1 MKKITLFPLFL
12 MIISSVVF
20 SDSPFKL
27 DPATDIL
34 LGWGSLA
41 LFTTSQ
47 CIPPQVSGQG
57 GIEDINGL
65 DAPAMFPYNKTL
77 DDIGTFA
84 AYTALVLP
92 AAGVLYEAGVTSRY
106 VPYAV
111 MYAEA
116 FLLTWGSKDLL
127 KALVCRYRPY
137 AYVGS
142 VPDAEVEDVYNSFPS
157 GHTSF
162 GFLGAAFL
170 SSTYSREYPDSPW
183 KIPLVVSA
191 YTLAGGVAITRVLSG
206 SHFITDVL
214 AGALIGG
221 FWGWIVPELH
231 RRGRH
236 HAGVGAGLV
245 PVPGGVYLSAQ
256 F

>member
-1 MKKITLFPLFL
+1 MKKITFFSLFL
-12 MIISSVVF
+12 MIISTRVF
-20 SDSPFKL
+20 SDSPYKL
-27 DPATDIL
+27 DPATDIM
-34 LGWGSLA
+34 LGCWSLA
-41 LFTTSQ
+41 LFTASQ

-57 GIEDINGL
+57 STEDINGL
-65 DAPAMFPYNKTL
+65 DAQAMFLYNKTL

-92 AAGVLYEAGVTSRY
+92 AAGVFYEARVASRY

-127 KALVCRYRPY
+127 KALVCRYRPC

-142 VPDAEVEDVYNSFPS
+142 VPEDVAEDVYNSFPS

-170 SSTYSREYPDSPW
+170 SSTFSREYPDSPW
-183 KIPLVVSA
+183 EMPLVVSA

-206 SHFITDVL
+206 SHFITDIL
-214 AGALIGG
+214 AGALIGS
-221 FWGWIVPELH
+221 FWGWVVPELH
-231 RRGRH
+231 CRGGRS
-236 HAGVGAGLV
+236 GVGAALV
-245 PVPGGVYLSAQ
+245 PVPGGVLVSVQ